1 MRLWRFAV
9 RKALPGLFIAAAIV
23 VAADVD
29 PARLKR
35 FAPLPA
41 VVHSRT
47 NPITPA
53 KTDLGRMLYYETR
66 ISKSHKIS
74 CNTCHLLDKYGVDL
88 ERVSDGH
95 NDQEGTRNSPS
106 VYNAAGHFVQFWD
119 GRAPDVEEQS
129 KAPVLN
135 PVEMAM
141 PDEASV
147 VTVLKSMP
155 GYVAA
160 FKRAFPT
167 ESDPVTFGNFA
178 EAVGAFERQL
188 MTPSRWDR
196 FLKGDKAALTD
207 PEKSGFN
214 TFYDSGC
221 ATCHSGIYLGGQMY
235 QKAGVVKPWPN
246 QKDTGRHMVTKRAED
261 RMMFKVPS
269 LRNVEKTPPYFH
281 DGSVEALEAAIRH
294 MGEYETGRKLS
305 PTETAAIAAWLR
317 SLTGTIPSAF
327 IRPPRLP
334 ASSPSTPK
342 PR

>member
-1 MRLWRFAV
+1 MSRATIQCGLLLAAFA
-9 RKALPGLFIAAAIV
+9 ATTLNAAGI
-23 VAADVD
+23 D
-29 PARLKR
+29 PVRLKR

-41 VVHSRT
+41 SVPSRT

-66 ISKSHKIS
+66 ISRSQKIS
-74 CNTCHLLDKYGVDL
+74 CNTCHLLDKYGVDN

-95 NDQEGTRNSPS
+95 NGQEGTRNSPT

-129 KAPVLN
+129 KGPVLN
-135 PVEMAM
+135 PIEMAM

-147 VTVLKSMP
+147 IAVLNSIP
-155 GYVAA
+155 GYVQA

-167 ESDPVTFGNFA
+167 EDDPVTFGNFA

-196 FLKGDKAALTD
+196 FLKGDKTALTD
-207 PEKSGFN
+207 VEKAGFN
-214 TFYDSGC
+214 KFYDSGC

-246 QKDTGRHMVTKRAED
+246 QKDTGRHMVTKRAAD

-269 LRNVEKTPPYFH
+269 LRNVEKTAPYFH
-281 DGSVEALEAAIRH
+281 DGSVQTLEAAIRH
-294 MGEYETGRKLS
+294 MGEYESGRNLTQADTS
-305 PTETAAIAAWLR
+305 SIAAFLR
-317 SLTGTIPSAF
+317 TLTGTIPSAF
-327 IRPPRLP
+327 IRPPKLP
-334 ASSPSTPK
+334 PSHPSTPG

>member
-1 MRLWRFAV
+1 MLRSISTL
-9 RKALPGLFIAAAIV
+9 V
-23 VAADVD
+23 VLSLSASAADIE
-29 PARLKR
+29 PARLRR
-35 FAPLPA
+35 FSPLPS
-41 VVHSRT
+41 VIPSKT
-47 NPITPA
+47 NSITPA
-53 KTDLGRMLYYETR
+53 KTDLGRMLFYETR
-66 ISKSHKIS
+66 ISLSHKIS

-88 ERVSDGH
+88 EDVSDGH
-95 NDQEGTRNSPS
+95 NGLEGTRNSPS

-119 GRAPDVEEQS
+119 GRAPDVEEQA

-147 VTVLKSMP
+147 VAVLKSIP

-188 MTPSRWDR
+188 VTPSRWDR

-207 PEKSGFN
+207 VEKAGFN

-221 ATCHSGIYLGGQMY
+221 ATCHSGTYLGGQMY

-269 LRNVEKTPPYFH
+269 LRNVEVTPPYFH
-281 DGSVEALEAAIRH
+281 DGSVASLDTAIRH
-294 MGEYETGRKLS
+294 MGEYESGRSLS
-305 PTETAAIAAWLR
+305 PVETASIATFLR
-317 SLTGTIPSAF
+317 SLTGTIPTAL
-327 IRPPRLP
+327 IKRPRLP

>member
-1 MRLWRFAV
+1 MQSPIPAFLIL
-9 RKALPGLFIAAAIV
+9 ALSAT
-23 VAADVD
+23 AADVD
-29 PARLKR
+29 PARLRR
-35 FAPLPA
+35 FSPLPPNIP
-41 VVHSRT
+41 SRT
-47 NPITPA
+47 NLITPA

-66 ISKSHKIS
+66 ISRGHDIS

-95 NDQEGTRNSPS
+95 KGQEGTRNSPS

-119 GRAPDVEEQS
+119 GRAPDVEEQA
-129 KAPVLN
+129 KGPVLN

-147 VTVLKSMP
+147 VALLKSIP

-167 ESDPVTFGNFA
+167 EADPVTFGNFA

-188 MTPSRWDR
+188 VTPSRWDQ

-207 PEKSGFN
+207 AEKAGFN
-214 TFYDSGC
+214 KFYDSGC
-221 ATCHSGIYLGGQMY
+221 ATCHSGTYLGGQMY

-246 QKDTGRHMVTKRAED
+246 QKDTGRHMVTKRTED

-269 LRNVEKTPPYFH
+269 LRNVEKSPPYFH
-281 DGSVEALEAAIRH
+281 DGSVQSLEAAIRH
-294 MGEYETGRKLS
+294 MGEYESGRNLS
-305 PTETAAIAAWLR
+305 PAEAVSIAAFLR

-327 IRPPRLP
+327 IRQPRLP

-342 PR
+342 PQ

>member
-1 MRLWRFAV
+1 LT
-9 RKALPGLFIAAAIV
+9 ALLIAAAAAP
-23 VAADVD
+23 AADID
-29 PARLKR
+29 PARLRR

-41 VVHSRT
+41 AVASPT

-53 KTDLGRMLYYETR
+53 KTDLGRMLYFDPR
-66 ISKSHKIS
+66 LSRSHKIS
-74 CNTCHLLDKYGVDL
+74 CNTCHLLDKFGVDL

-95 NDQEGTRNSPS
+95 NGLEGTRNSPT
-106 VYNAAGHFVQFWD
+106 VYNAAGHFAQFWD
-119 GRAPDVEEQS
+119 GRAKDVEEQA
-129 KAPVLN
+129 KGPILN

-147 VTVLKSMP
+147 IALLKSIP
-155 GYVAA
+155 GYAPA

-167 ESDPVTFGNFA
+167 EADPITFGNLA
-178 EAVGAFERQL
+178 EAIGAFERQL

-196 FLKGDKAALTD
+196 FLKGDSAALTGA
-207 PEKSGFN
+207 EKSGFN

-246 QKDTGRHMVTKRAED
+246 QTDTGRHMVTKRAED

-281 DGSVEALEAAIRH
+281 DGSVQSLEAAIRH
-294 MGEYETGRKLS
+294 MGEYESGRNLS
-305 PTETAAIAAWLR
+305 PAETASIAAFLR
-317 SLTGTIPSAF
+317 SLTGEIPSAF

-334 ASSPSTPK
+334 ASGPSTPR